1 SGIILMVERSIK
13 IGDYIEVDKD
23 TRGRVT
29 DIRMRSIVL
38 NTGSNIDI
46 TVPNQRL
53 VENRVINWSMND
65 KIRKFEIPFSVAYG
79 TSPDEVIKIVLDAV
93 ESFDGCS
100 SLIKSGKRSS
110 KVVMTNMGESS
121 IDFELFIWIEGE
133 SIFASKSVTSKF
145 LILIYETLNR
155 RGIEIPFPQQDVN
168 IRSFKMV
175 SEID

>member
-1 SGIILMVERSIK
+1 
-13 IGDYIEVDKD
+13 
-23 TRGRVT
+23 
-29 DIRMRSIVL
+29 
-38 NTGSNIDI
+38 
-46 TVPNQRL
+46 
-53 VENRVINWSMND
+53 
-65 KIRKFEIPFSVAYG
+65 
-79 TSPDEVIKIVLDAV
+79 
-93 ESFDGCS
+93 
-100 SLIKSGKRSS
+100 
-110 KVVMTNMGESS
+110 MTNMGESS